1 MIKDSS
7 ELYKIAC
14 SMFDERFY
22 MSGKLEVIHD
32 EIKSGSGC
40 VCDRA
45 LSLLRNAQ
53 YFLSPIALDS
63 FTDDLEFGYNS
74 GTLES
79 INSPIEQIFF
89 IAFLSILH
97 EKRTRETIGIMIIP
111 MRQESISVDGYDY
124 VPDFLFNIVISDI
137 SDKLGLYSDSFMS
150 SVIVECDGRKY
161 HDISNEQISKKNKK
175 TNSLQQ
181 SGITV
186 FRFSGSDLFKYPYQ
200 CAEEAYCAIIKTF
213 KKDLRNWSE
222 TMYFEEQ
229 E

>member
-7 ELYKIAC
+7 ELYKTAC
-14 SMFDERFY
+14 SLFDEKFY

-32 EIKSGSGC
+32 EIKSGSHC

-45 LSLLRNAQ
+45 LFLLKNAQ
-53 YFLSPIALDS
+53 YFLNPMALDS

-74 GTLES
+74 GTLEE
-79 INSPIEQIFF
+79 ITSPIEQIFF
-89 IAFLSILH
+89 VAFLSVLH
-97 EKRTRETIGIMIIP
+97 EKRTRDTIGIMIIP

-124 VPDFLFNIVISDI
+124 IPDFLFNIVISDI
-137 SDKLGLYSDSFMS
+137 SDKLDLYSDSFMS

-161 HDISNEQISKKNKK
+161 HDVSNEQISKKNKK

-181 SGITV
+181 GGITV
-186 FRFSGSDLFKYPYQ
+186 LRFSGSDLFKYPYQ